1 MADVTINYRININSD
16 GIQYSNFN
24 TAVYTQS
31 TDFTVAE
38 GVYMSNVNGTGTIV
52 KNCKSSSYVT
62 IGNYYPNSDR
72 LPYVGI
78 FGVNT
83 QYNEGSSS
91 IPYTPPTF
99 LPLAYIYYSKQM
111 GGENAYDKLNL
122 YILNENMCFE
132 KQVIP
137 VETENTQVVKTI
149 NLNNYHG
156 DFVGFG
162 QIGL

>member
-1 MADVTINYRININSD
+1 
-16 GIQYSNFN
+16 
-24 TAVYTQS
+24 
-31 TDFTVAE
+31 
-38 GVYMSNVNGTGTIV
+38 
-52 KNCKSSSYVT
+52 
-62 IGNYYPNSDR
+62 
-72 LPYVGI
+72 
-78 FGVNT
+78 
-83 QYNEGSSS
+83 
-91 IPYTPPTF
+91 
-99 LPLAYIYYSKQM
+99 M

-162 QIGL
+162 QIGLLLMVYLVMFYMQELIIKLMILFPLVLLIPLVLFLVLPEPLVLKLIEAQW